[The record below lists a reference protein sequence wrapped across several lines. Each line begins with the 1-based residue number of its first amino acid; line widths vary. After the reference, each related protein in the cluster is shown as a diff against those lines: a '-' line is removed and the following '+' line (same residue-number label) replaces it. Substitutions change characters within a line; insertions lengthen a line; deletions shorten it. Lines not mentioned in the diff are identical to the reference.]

1 LNYVKVSVFYQ
12 KKSTF
17 DVRLQYQYPALPI
30 KIYLPVTINPDFMK
44 KHISFLFI
52 FSIGLQFYSVAQVF
66 VADLPPGYNKVVSA
80 ESEKGLDGSPWLT
93 ENWVPGTVTLING
106 RTIEGLNYRYNVY
119 RNQLYF
125 KYGDAEY
132 MVGSRDSIDYLKMDG
147 KKFVYDNS
155 DPEKKDKIRLM
166 EVVVDGKARMYVNY
180 YPEIIPANYNIA
192 LGSGN
197 KNETVAVREAYLIK
211 VRSVLTVV
219 DKKGKLI
226 PVALADKNQEVSAF
240 IKKEKISPKKRADI
254 EMVVRYYNSLQN

>member
-1 LNYVKVSVFYQ
+1 
-12 KKSTF
+12 
-17 DVRLQYQYPALPI
+17 
-30 KIYLPVTINPDFMK
+30 MK
-44 KHISFLFI
+44 KHVFLLFLL
-52 FSIGLQFYSVAQVF
+52 SIGLQFYSVSQVF

-93 ENWVPGTVTLING
+93 EIWVPGTINLISG
-106 RTIEGLNYRYNVY
+106 KTIETLKYRYNVY

-125 KYGDAEY
+125 QYGDAEY
-132 MVGSRDSIDYLKMDG
+132 MVGSPDSIDYLLMDG

-155 DPEKKDKIRLM
+155 DPVNKDKRRLM
-166 EVVVDGKARMYVNY
+166 EIAIDGKARMYVNY

-211 VRSVLTVV
+211 VGSVLTVV

-226 PVALADKNQEVSAF
+226 PVALADKNQEVSSF

-254 EMVVRYYNSLQN
+254 EKVVRYYNSLQN